1 MIDINGV
8 SGINPVSYETVSK
21 TQAGSDSGST
31 FSNVLNDALKDQI
44 MQSAMSG
51 MSGMSGMGAMSSMS
65 GMNGLNGM
73 TGISGMGGI
82 GGTGIIPGVYMP
94 SATAGM
100 ENTMLAVAE
109 QGEMSG
115 AHLMLF
121 MLIMMMQTGD
131 SGSELAPIMQMMV
144 QMLSQTTKTDSDDTL
159 LRNNMLDPSNTDPSI
174 RNMVDIALSQVGTRE
189 RNADGSFGS
198 GNYTE
203 YGAWYG
209 MDGQPWCAMFVSWSA
224 DQAGLLNS
232 VVPRHASCTMGVSA
246 YRDRGLYSPQASN
259 YLPREGDAIY
269 FQHPSSGQIKHVG
282 IVVAYDPQSQ
292 RVFTVEGNTSNAVR
306 IRHYSI
312 SDPRIH
318 GYGRNGGTSNGII
331 PGGSTSGSGANT
343 I

>member
-1 MIDINGV
+1 
-8 SGINPVSYETVSK
+8 
-21 TQAGSDSGST
+21 
-31 FSNVLNDALKDQI
+31 
-44 MQSAMSG
+44 
-51 MSGMSGMGAMSSMS
+51 
-65 GMNGLNGM
+65 
-73 TGISGMGGI
+73 
-82 GGTGIIPGVYMP
+82 
-94 SATAGM
+94 
-100 ENTMLAVAE
+100 MLAVAE

-131 SGSELAPIMQMMV
+131 SGSELAPIMQMMA
-144 QMLSQTTKTDSDDTL
+144 QMLSQTTKTDNDALYLQSNMPVQ
-159 LRNNMLDPSNTDPSI
+159 NNMLDPANTDPSI
-174 RNMVDIALSQVGTRE
+174 RRMVEIALSQVGTRE

-246 YRDRGLYSPQASN
+246 YSDRGLYSPRGSD

-269 FQHPSSGQIKHVG
+269 FRNPSSGQIKHVG
-282 IVVAYDPQSQ
+282 IVVAYDPQTQ
-292 RVFTVEGNTSNAVR
+292 RVYTVEGNSSNAVR
-306 IRHYSI
+306 VRHYSI

-318 GYGRNGGTSNGII
+318 GYGRNGGTSNGVI
-331 PGGSTSGSGANT
+331 PGGSTAGSGANT